1 MTTPAGAPP
10 LTEPVRKPRFYYGWW
25 IVLGAV
31 AGQFAAIGAG
41 GQVAGVFLRPVTHD
55 LGWSAAQFT
64 LGGSASFI
72 MGGVTGFFVGP
83 LIDRR
88 GARPLML
95 TGATMCGLSLILVSR
110 VTEAWQFIA
119 LQALAGGFGFSLIG
133 PLVVNVTLSKWFV
146 QRRGWAISIGS
157 MGISLAGLV
166 MPVTMTRIVDAW
178 GWRSG
183 YVFMGILIWAIV
195 IPVALIMRR
204 SPEDYGLLPD
214 GRTEKADPTA
224 AEQAQME
231 AQRRDFANSYTRAEA
246 RRTRALWFLVVA
258 FGLNQAA
265 MSAMLVHAIPFVTDA
280 GFTRA
285 QASIGLALTGAAN
298 LSSKF
303 VWGWTLQ
310 RLPVR
315 RLSGSAFAASATGV
329 ALIVFAA
336 RAEMLEL
343 MWGGFFVWGFGF
355 GGTIPIGEFIWAR
368 YFGRRYLGSVRGLA
382 VPFTILFG
390 SLGPISI
397 ALYFDATSRYG
408 IAFGA
413 LTAVYIVGG
422 LLILSSREPPAKV
435 TQPAT

>member
-10 LTEPVRKPRFYYGWW
+10 LTEPVKKPRFYYGWW

-336 RAEMLEL
+336 RADMLAL
-343 MWGGFFVWGFGF
+343 MWGGFLVWGFGF

-435 TQPAT
+435 LQPAA

>member
-1 MTTPAGAPP
+1 MSAQAPTAAGSA
-10 LTEPVRKPRFYYGWW
+10 RRPRFYYGWW

-31 AGQFAAIGAG
+31 VGQFAAIGAG
-41 GQVAGVFLRPVTHD
+41 GQVAGVFLRPVTRD
-55 LGWSAAQFT
+55 LGWTAAQFT

-95 TGATMCGLSLILVSR
+95 TGALLCGLSLMAVSR
-110 VTEAWQFIA
+110 VQEAWQFIA

-146 QRRGWAISIGS
+146 ARRGWAISIGS

-166 MPVTMTRIVDAW
+166 MPVTMTRVVDAY
-178 GWRSG
+178 GWRNG
-183 YVFMGILIWAIV
+183 YMFMGFMIWALV

-204 SPEDYGLLPD
+204 APEDYGLLPD
-214 GRTEKADPTA
+214 GKTEQADPTP
-224 AEQAQME
+224 
-231 AQRRDFANSYTRAEA
+231 AQRAQLDQQQRDFANSYTRVEA
-246 RRTRALWFLVVA
+246 RKTKALWFLVVA

-280 GFTRA
+280 GFTRG

-298 LSSKF
+298 LCSKF

-310 RLPVR
+310 RVPVR
-315 RLSGSAFAASATGV
+315 RLSGSAFASSAMGV
-329 ALIVFAA
+329 AVIVTGA
-336 RAEMLEL
+336 RADTLWL
-343 MWGGFFVWGFGF
+343 MWLGFFIWGFGF

-397 ALYFDATSRYG
+397 AMYFDATHRYG
-408 IAFGA
+408 VAFGA
-413 LTAVYIVGG
+413 LTLVYIVGG
-422 LLILSSREPPAKV
+422 LLILSSREPPPKV
-435 TQPAT
+435 QPAAA

>member
-1 MTTPAGAPP
+1 MTTPTSVPP
-10 LTEPVRKPRFYYGWW
+10 VTASPKRPRFYYGWW

-41 GQVAGVFLRPVTHD
+41 GQVAGVFLRPVTRD
-55 LGWSAAQFT
+55 LGWTAAQFT

-95 TGATMCGLSLILVSR
+95 AGAAMCGISLILVSR

-178 GWRSG
+178 GWRNG
-183 YVFMGILIWAIV
+183 YVFMGVLIWVIV
-195 IPVALIMRR
+195 IPVAFIMRR

-214 GRTEKADPTA
+214 GRTEKSDPTA
-224 AEQAQME
+224 AEQAQLE

-285 QASIGLALTGAAN
+285 QASVGLALTGAAN

-315 RLSGSAFAASATGV
+315 RLSASAFAASATGV
-329 ALIVFAA
+329 TLIVFAA
-336 RAEMLEL
+336 RADLLGL
-343 MWGGFFVWGFGF
+343 MWFGFFVWGFGF

-408 IAFGA
+408 VAFGA
-413 LTAVYIVGG
+413 LAAVYVVGG
-422 LLILSSREPPAKV
+422 LLILSSREPSSKIP
-435 TQPAT
+435 QPQT

>member
-1 MTTPAGAPP
+1 MNVPTNAPP
-10 LTEPVRKPRFYYGWW
+10 LTESPTPRFYYGWW

-31 AGQFAAIGAG
+31 VGQFAAIGAG

-55 LGWSAAQFT
+55 LGWTAAQFT

-72 MGGVTGFFVGP
+72 MGGVAGFFVGP

-88 GARPLML
+88 GPRPLML
-95 TGATMCGLSLILVSR
+95 AGATMCGLSLILVSR
-110 VTEAWQFIA
+110 VTEAWQFIL
-119 LQALAGGFGFSLIG
+119 LQMLAGGFGFSLIG

-146 QRRGWAISIGS
+146 ARRGWAIAIGS
-157 MGISLAGLV
+157 MGISLAGLI
-166 MPVTMTRIVDAW
+166 MPVTMTWIVDAW

-183 YVFMGILIWAIV
+183 YVFMGILIWVLV

-214 GRTEKADPTA
+214 GRTEKADPSA
-224 AEQAQME
+224 AERAQME

-280 GFTRA
+280 GFTRG
-285 QASIGLALTGAAN
+285 QASIGLAVTGAAN
-298 LSSKF
+298 LTSKF

-310 RLPVR
+310 RFPVR
-315 RLSGSAFAASATGV
+315 RLSASAFASSAIGV
-329 ALIVFAA
+329 ALIVTAT
-336 RAEMLEL
+336 RADLLAL
-343 MWGGFFVWGFGF
+343 MWGGFFIWGFGF

-408 IAFGA
+408 VAFGA
-413 LTAVYIVGG
+413 LTVVYIVGG
-422 LLILSSREPPAKV
+422 MLILASREPPAKAP
-435 TQPAT
+435 QPATA